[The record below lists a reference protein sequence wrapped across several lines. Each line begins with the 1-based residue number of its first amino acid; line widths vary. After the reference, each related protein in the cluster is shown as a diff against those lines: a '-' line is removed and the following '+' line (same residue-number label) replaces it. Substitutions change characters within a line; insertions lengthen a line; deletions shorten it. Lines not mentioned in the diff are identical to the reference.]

1 MLKPIL
7 ELITI
12 GARIFDK
19 ERTLYYLRQAENLEK
34 KIHQVE
40 DSDFYKKDMEA
51 KGKAERELLSQ
62 VHQLRL
68 QFVSEAS
75 AK

>member
-12 GARIFDK
+12 GANLFDK
-19 ERTLYYLRQAENLEK
+19 ERTLYYLKQAKKLEDE
-34 KIHQVE
+34 IHEVE
-40 DSDFYKKDMEA
+40 DSDFYSKDMEA
-51 KGKAERELLSQ
+51 KGRAERELQSQ

-68 QFVSEAS
+68 QFVSEANS
-75 AK
+75 K